1 MNWNSLVRSY
11 TVTVTTHKAV
21 IGSVRSVVDA
31 GGDTV
36 SYEYNSVDSDGLF
49 ARRM

>member
-1 MNWNSLVRSY
+1 MTTTYSY
-11 TVTVTTHKAV
+11 YGD
-21 IGSVRSVVDA
+21 GSVRSVVDA